1 MKKPKVVATV
11 ERTTQAIDYA
21 PIDYTPIHYFRICRP
36 IRSGSVVRWD
46 EAEKVLYLDD
56 ESFSS
61 RDDI

>member
-11 ERTTQAIDYA
+11 ERTTQA
-21 PIDYTPIHYFRICRP
+21 IDYTPIHYFRICRP

-61 RDDI
+61 RDDIED